1 MAQSIHKSVKRWHE
15 RRWAIV
21 LLLLVGLIAYLSML
35 KPSNEGA
42 WREEHARPVFA
53 ELVGR
58 SVTIHNI
65 RDFRRDEHQQATG
78 QEYCS
83 KTWELDDIERLW
95 FGLSHFGPFGLAHSF
110 LSVEFNDGEYLS
122 ISIEGRLRPGEDY
135 NPLMGVL
142 RQYTK
147 IYVVGTE
154 QDIIG
159 RRSHRRGETV
169 LLYPVNVNSEDAEQF
184 FLALIT
190 DANAIYKT
198 PEFYNLILD
207 NCLTNLLKRVARLS
221 QISATDIRVLVPG
234 HTDRLTYAFGIT
246 PDDISFESAR
256 QHALIDPTVVGIDDS
271 FFSAKIRCGWSKY
284 TGLNF
289 PACH

>member
-1 MAQSIHKSVKRWHE
+1 MAQSGDKSAKRWYE
-15 RRWAIV
+15 GRWGMA
-21 LLLLVGLIAYLSML
+21 LLLLVSLILYLSML
-35 KPSNEGA
+35 KPSNEGP
-42 WREEHARPVFA
+42 WREEHARPA
-53 ELVGR
+53 YTELAGR

-65 RDFRRDEHQQATG
+65 RDFRRDEHQQATN
-78 QEYCS
+78 QEYFS
-83 KTWELDDIERLW
+83 KTWELDDIERIW

-122 ISIEGRLRPGEDY
+122 ISIEARLRPGQVY

-147 IYVVGTE
+147 IYIAGTE

-169 LLYPVNVNSEDAEQF
+169 LLYPVNSTREDMERF

-190 DANAIYKT
+190 DANAIHKT
-198 PEFYNLILD
+198 PEFYNLIRD
-207 NCLTNLLKRVARLS
+207 NCLTNLLKHVARFS
-221 QISATDIRVLVPG
+221 QVSATDIRVLVPG
-234 HTDRLTYAFGIT
+234 HTDRLTYVFGIT
-246 PDDISFESAR
+246 PDDIPFESAR
-256 QHALIDPTVVGIDDS
+256 QHALIDPTVVGLNDP
-271 FFSAKIRCGWSKY
+271 FFSAKIRCGWSSY
-284 TGLNF
+284 GGLNF